1 VNEIF
6 VHLVRHAE
14 AGVPAHLPG
23 ADLTRP
29 LSPGGHRQAVRLVEL
44 FADEPFT
51 QLLSSPFLRCTETFE
66 PLAAARGLAIE
77 ARDELAE
84 GQPWEYLQK
93 AVLESEGEGP
103 TAVCVHGDTLR
114 ELMRDLA
121 DRGVARPGLE
131 DFRKGSTW
139 VLGVH
144 DGAIVSARHIPAPS
158 TE

>member
-1 VNEIF
+1 MTQTF

-14 AGVPAHLPG
+14 AGERGRSPEP
-23 ADLTRP
+23 DRMRP
-29 LSPGGHRQAVRLVEL
+29 LSEGGHRQAERLVKL
-44 FADEPFT
+44 FANERFT
-51 QLLSSPFLRCTETFE
+51 QLLSSPFPRCTETFE
-66 PLAAARGLAIE
+66 ALAAARGLAIE
-77 ARDELAE
+77 AREELAE

-121 DRGVARPGLE
+121 DRGVAQPGQE

-139 VLGVH
+139 VLGVR
-144 DGAIVSARHIPAPS
+144 DGGIVSARHIPAPS